1 MSATSSSASY
11 SRRHRAQHRPEDPVV
26 HQRRITALVLT
37 VIAVAIGVAIIAT
50 AGRDGALIYFLPFP
64 VALALLWAST
74 TSLRFDERHFDPD
87 AIPEGERV
95 DTV

>member
-1 MSATSSSASY
+1 MSASSPSATY
-11 SRRHRAQHRPEDPVV
+11 SGDHRARRGHTDAVIHR
-26 HQRRITALVLT
+26 RRIIALVLT
-37 VIAVAIGVAIIAT
+37 ALAVVIGIVIVAI

-74 TSLRFDERHFDPD
+74 TSERFDERPFDPNE
-87 AIPEGERV
+87 IPDGERV

>member
-1 MSATSSSASY
+1 MSASSSSASY
-11 SRRHRAQHRPEDPVV
+11 SRGHRARRTPEDPII
-26 HQRRITALVLT
+26 HRRRVTAVVLT
-37 VIAVAIGVAIIAT
+37 VIAVAFGIAIIAT

-74 TSLRFDERHFDPD
+74 SSLRFDERRFDPD
-87 AIPEGERV
+87 AIPEGTRI

>member
-11 SRRHRAQHRPEDPVV
+11 SRDHRARRRPEDPVI
-26 HQRRITALVLT
+26 HRRRITALVLT
-37 VIAVAIGVAIIAT
+37 AIAVVFGIVIVAT

-74 TSLRFDERHFDPD
+74 TSLRFDERRFDPSS
-87 AIPEGERV
+87 IPDGERI